1 MKQEDRTP
9 EVKDPQII
17 ARRSPGPS
25 GWRRALPIVAFV
37 GFGVLL
43 GVATL
48 SSDHLGLTRSAGQAD
63 ARAGQSSDRAA
74 SGAGVGVRDVDPAN
88 KPRREY
94 VASVMEIDHLRE
106 LAGAGV
112 SPLSE
117 FRAGR
122 REWLQTAVKL
132 EDLDW
137 VAKKRISCGRQYGA
151 GMSEDCTYRLEVVVE
166 PTDVEEGTVV
176 YSRAVI
182 AGEETGEAE
191 PACVEFARCT
201 AGARLSAKMPI
212 PPGTKEPFGVRHNL
226 SSGKPPAV
234 WLDPDQMEKEAA
246 SADEAVQWN
255 EQYATDADTDYRIST
270 LSNLAKYLRKKA
282 IELRNEPAT

>member
-1 MKQEDRTP
+1 MKQKDGTSEVENPQLIAGRPP
-9 EVKDPQII
+9 E
-17 ARRSPGPS
+17 PS

-37 GFGVLL
+37 GIGVLL

-48 SSDHLGLTRSAGQAD
+48 GSDLGLTRSTGQTD
-63 ARAGQSSDRAA
+63 ARAGQTSDRSA
-74 SGAGVGVRDVDPAN
+74 SGVGVGSRDVDPAN

-94 VASVMEIDHLRE
+94 VASAMDLDRLRE
-106 LAGAGV
+106 LASAGV
-112 SPLSE
+112 SPLVE

-137 VAKKRISCGRQYGA
+137 VAKKRISCGRQFAA
-151 GMSEDCTYRLEVVVE
+151 GMSDVCTYRLEVVVE

-182 AGEETGEAE
+182 PGEETGEAE

-201 AGARLSAKMPI
+201 AGARLSTRMPI
-212 PPGTKEPFGVRHNL
+212 PPGTKDPFGVRHNL
-226 SSGKPPAV
+226 SSSKPPAE
-234 WLDPDQMEKEAA
+234 WLDPDQLEKEAA
-246 SADEAVQWN
+246 SADEAARWN
-255 EQYATDADTDYRIST
+255 EQYATDVDTDYRIST
-270 LSNLAKYLRKKA
+270 LSNLAKYLRNKA
-282 IELRNEPAT
+282 VELRNEPAT